1 MYSLESIEKK
11 QNVKFPE
18 EYKTLYQSNFKEIDS
33 RIEICV
39 GEDRFCINK
48 FLNAIE
54 INEVLEEFYDF
65 FGYDIIPIA
74 ETDYDDYICLYYK
87 KNKDIPSIVH
97 WNYELALE
105 NAEEGILLLYDN
117 MHDFKNVLNLSE

>member
-1 MYSLESIEKK
+1 MYSLESIERK
-11 QNVKFPE
+11 QNIKFPK
-18 EYKTLYQSNFKEIDS
+18 EYKTLYQSNFKEINS

-39 GEDRFCINK
+39 GEDRFYINK
-48 FLNAIE
+48 FLNSIE

-74 ETDYDDYICLYYK
+74 ETDYDDYICLCYK
-87 KNKDIPSIVH
+87 KSKEIPSIVY

-105 NAEEGILLLYDN
+105 NAEEGILLLYDS
-117 MHDFKNVLNLSE
+117 MHEFKKVLN